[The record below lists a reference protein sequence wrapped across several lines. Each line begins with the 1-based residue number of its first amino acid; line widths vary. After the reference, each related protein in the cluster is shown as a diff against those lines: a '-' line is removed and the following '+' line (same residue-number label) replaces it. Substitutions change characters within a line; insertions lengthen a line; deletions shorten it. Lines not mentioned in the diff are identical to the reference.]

1 MLDKLLATILV
12 KTRETNAQNLDSST
26 SPHSMLLKADL
37 YPSMTFFFYDPTLNM
52 GDIGRGRVKNFF
64 RKIIKYRYKFL
75 KDYLNG

>member
-12 KTRETNAQNLDSST
+12 KTRQTNAQNLDFST

-37 YPSMTFFFYDPTLNM
+37 YTSMTFFFYGATLNM
-52 GDIGRGRVKNFF
+52 GDTGRGRVKKFF

-75 KDYLNG
+75 KDLVDN